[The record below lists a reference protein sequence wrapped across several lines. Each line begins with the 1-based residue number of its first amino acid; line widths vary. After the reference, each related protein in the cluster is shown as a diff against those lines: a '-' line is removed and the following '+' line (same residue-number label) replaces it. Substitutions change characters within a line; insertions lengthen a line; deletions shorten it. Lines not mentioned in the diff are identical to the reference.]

1 MDNVDEKNN
10 EEKENIPNCP
20 AMSSKYYSAINYGSY
35 EGWDLNPH
43 ATIQEAFK
51 YCKNCC
57 LEWKILKEI
66 EVIVKK
72 KRR

>member
-1 MDNVDEKNN
+1 
-10 EEKENIPNCP
+10 
-20 AMSSKYYSAINYGSY
+20 MSSKYYSAINYGSY

-51 YCKNCC
+51 YCKNCR